1 MHGTSINEVPG
12 DWGELFV
19 IEGSLYRTPRFN
31 EFSTKKKKQPKR
43 LLYRGIVINLPNPAI
58 LGSEQLLITPQY
70 RAVYGY
76 GTRNSKTG
84 KQTA

>member
-31 EFSTKKKKQPKR
+31 EFSKKKKKQQPKC
-43 LLYRGIVINLPNPAI
+43 LLYRGIVINFPNPAFSD
-58 LGSEQLLITPQY
+58 LNNY
-70 RAVYGY
+70 
-76 GTRNSKTG
+76 
-84 KQTA
+84 

>member
-31 EFSTKKKKQPKR
+31 EFSKKKKTTKMFVVSR
-43 LLYRGIVINLPNPAI
+43 YSN
-58 LGSEQLLITPQY
+58 
-70 RAVYGY
+70 
-76 GTRNSKTG
+76 
-84 KQTA
+84 

>member
-31 EFSTKKKKQPKR
+31 EFSIKKKNKKTTKMF
-43 LLYRGIVINLPNPAI
+43 VISRYSN
-58 LGSEQLLITPQY
+58 
-70 RAVYGY
+70 
-76 GTRNSKTG
+76 
-84 KQTA
+84 

>member
-31 EFSTKKKKQPKR
+31 EFSKKKKKKNQNVC
-43 LLYRGIVINLPNPAI
+43 YIEV
-58 LGSEQLLITPQY
+58 
-70 RAVYGY
+70 
-76 GTRNSKTG
+76 
-84 KQTA
+84 

>member
-31 EFSTKKKKQPKR
+31 EFSKKKNNNNQNVC
-43 LLYRGIVINLPNPAI
+43 YIEV
-58 LGSEQLLITPQY
+58 
-70 RAVYGY
+70 
-76 GTRNSKTG
+76 
-84 KQTA
+84 

>member
-31 EFSTKKKKQPKR
+31 EFSKKKKNNQNVC
-43 LLYRGIVINLPNPAI
+43 YIEV
-58 LGSEQLLITPQY
+58 Q
-70 RAVYGY
+70 
-76 GTRNSKTG
+76 
-84 KQTA
+84 

>member
-31 EFSTKKKKQPKR
+31 EFSKKKTTKMF
-43 LLYRGIVINLPNPAI
+43 VISRYSN
-58 LGSEQLLITPQY
+58 
-70 RAVYGY
+70 
-76 GTRNSKTG
+76 
-84 KQTA
+84 

>member
-31 EFSTKKKKQPKR
+31 EFSIKKKTTKMF
-43 LLYRGIVINLPNPAI
+43 VISRYSN
-58 LGSEQLLITPQY
+58 
-70 RAVYGY
+70 
-76 GTRNSKTG
+76 
-84 KQTA
+84 